1 MKCSFIWQEVQ
12 TEKLIKK
19 IQVMKQFLVFVRKE
33 FYHIF
38 RDVRTVM
45 ILLLM
50 PVVQIILFGFA
61 LSSEVNNVNIAIFDP
76 AKDQATQLI
85 TERISASKYFKVVKM
100 ISDPGDVESLF
111 KSGKANIVLLYSE
124 KFNDNLIHTGH
135 AQIQLITD
143 GTEPNTANAVTRYA
157 TNIIMACQKELLQS
171 QVPSV
176 TRPVVA
182 SGINIIPEVKLL
194 YNPQMKSSYNFVP
207 GVMGL
212 ILMLICAM
220 MTSISIVR
228 EKEVGT
234 MEVLLVSPMRPIF
247 IIIAKAVP
255 YFVLSFVNLTTILL
269 LAVFVLGVPISG
281 SLFWLIFLSLIFIL
295 VALSIGLLVSTLV
308 DTQVAAM
315 LISGMVFMMPTMVLS
330 GMIYPVEN
338 MPWIL
343 RLISNIIP
351 AKWYIIAVK
360 KLMIQGLTIDSAFLE
375 LGVLCTMATVFILIS
390 LKMFKKRLA

>member
-1 MKCSFIWQEVQ
+1 
-12 TEKLIKK
+12 
-19 IQVMKQFLVFVRKE
+19 MKQFLVFVRKE
-33 FYHIF
+33 FCHIF

-50 PVVQIILFGFA
+50 PIVQIILFGFA

-76 AKDQATQLI
+76 AKDHATQLI
-85 TERISASKYFKVVKM
+85 SERISASQYFNVVKM
-100 ISDPGDVESLF
+100 ISNPAEIESLF
-111 KSGKANIVLLYSE
+111 KSGKVNVVLVYSE
-124 KFNDNLIHTGH
+124 RFYENILHTGD

-143 GTEPNTANAVTRYA
+143 GTDPNTANAVTRYA
-157 TNIIMACQKELLQS
+157 TAIIMTCQLIL
-171 QVPSV
+171 
-176 TRPVVA
+176 RPA
-182 SGINIIPEVKLL
+182 ISPKINIVPEVRML

-234 MEVLLVSPMRPIF
+234 MEVLLVSPMKPIY

-255 YFVLSFVNLTTILL
+255 YFVLSIVNLATILL

-281 SLFWLIFLSLIFIL
+281 SLFWLIFISLIFIL
-295 VALSIGLLVSTLV
+295 VALSIGLLISTLV

-315 LISGMVFMMPTMVLS
+315 LISGMVFMMPTMILS
-330 GMIYPVEN
+330 GLIYPVEN

-343 RLISNIIP
+343 RFITNFIP
-351 AKWYIIAVK
+351 AKWYIVAVK
-360 KLMIQGLTIDSAFLE
+360 KLMIQGLSIDSVFFE
-375 LGVLCTMATVFILIS
+375 LIVLSSMAIIFMFIS

>member
-1 MKCSFIWQEVQ
+1 
-12 TEKLIKK
+12 
-19 IQVMKQFLVFVRKE
+19 MKQFLVFVRKE

-50 PVVQIILFGFA
+50 PIVQIILFGFA
-61 LSSEVNNVNIAIFDP
+61 LSNEVKDVKIAIFDP
-76 AKDQATQLI
+76 SKDQATQII
-85 TERISASKYFKVVKM
+85 TERIAASKYFNVVKM
-100 ISDPGDVESLF
+100 ISGNDEIESLLQ
-111 KSGKANIVLLYSE
+111 SGKVNIVLVYSE
-124 KFNDNLIHTGH
+124 RFYENLLHTGD

-143 GTEPNTANAVTRYA
+143 GTDPNTANAVTRYA
-157 TNIIMACQKELLQS
+157 TAIILTCQQELLSKQFPQAS
-171 QVPSV
+171 QMSL
-176 TRPVVA
+176 
-182 SGINIIPEVKLL
+182 SQGINIVPEVRLL
-194 YNPQMKSSYNFVP
+194 YNPQMESSYNFVP

-234 MEVLLVSPMRPIF
+234 MEVLLVSPMRPIY

-255 YFVLSFVNLTTILL
+255 YFVLSLVNLTTILL
-269 LAVFVLGVPISG
+269 LSVFVLGVPISG
-281 SLFWLIFLSLIFIL
+281 SLFWLVFISLIFIL
-295 VALSIGLLVSTLV
+295 VALSIGLLISTLV

-330 GMIYPVEN
+330 GMIFPVEN

-343 RLISNIIP
+343 RLITNFIP
-351 AKWYIIAVK
+351 AKWYIMAVK
-360 KLMIQGLTIDSAFLE
+360 KLMIQGLSIDSAFLE
-375 LGVLCTMATVFILIS
+375 LSVLCTMATVFIVIS

>member
-1 MKCSFIWQEVQ
+1 MKYSSIWQEVQ
-12 TEKLIKK
+12 TEKQIKQ
-19 IQVMKQFLVFVRKE
+19 IQEMKQFLVFVRKE

-61 LSSEVNNVNIAIFDP
+61 LSSEVNNVNIAIYDP

-111 KSGKANIVLLYSE
+111 RSGKANIVLLYSE
-124 KFNDNLIHTGH
+124 RFNENLIHTGH

-171 QVPSV
+171 QMS
-176 TRPVVA
+176 T
-182 SGINIIPEVKLL
+182 INIIPEIKLL

-234 MEVLLVSPMRPIF
+234 MEVLLVSPMRPIY
-247 IIIAKAVP
+247 IILSKAVP

-343 RLISNIIP
+343 RLISNFIP